1 MDSFINEASHV
12 QTDRCNFF
20 PDARVEKISKIETQA
35 EATSLPPRDAI
46 STSISFWKKKWYR

>member
-1 MDSFINEASHV
+1 MDSYINEASQV

-20 PDARVEKISKIETQA
+20 PEARVEKISKIETQA

-46 STSISFWKKKWYR
+46 STSISF